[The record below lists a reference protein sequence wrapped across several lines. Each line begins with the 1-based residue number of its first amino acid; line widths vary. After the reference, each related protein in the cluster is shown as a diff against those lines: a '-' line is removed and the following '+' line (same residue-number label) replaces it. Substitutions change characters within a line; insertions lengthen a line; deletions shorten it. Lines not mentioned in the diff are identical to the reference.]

1 LHLRADHPVLNALI
15 GLMILYDYS
24 QDDYSQKWRSIM
36 TGTASKKRPPRSKR
50 RAAEQPA
57 FTRAP
62 VLSKAALAYAKKL
75 EGNRE
80 LAIEF
85 LKEAGIIE
93 RPGKLARPYR

>member
-1 LHLRADHPVLNALI
+1 MKKIGVINRARRRLGQRSAIRLRWSGWPALHLRAGHPVP
-15 GLMILYDYS
+15 G
-24 QDDYSQKWRSIM
+24 
-36 TGTASKKRPPRSKR
+36 
-50 RAAEQPA
+50 

-62 VLSKAALAYAKKL
+62 VLSKAALAYAKKI